1 MKRQFLLFV
10 LALLPLLANAD
21 AVEIDGIYYNLNTE
35 TREAEVTSN
44 PNKYTGDVA
53 IPDKVTYE
61 SVEYSVTSIGYLAF
75 SGDSGLTSVTI
86 PNSVTFMNTY
96 VFKDCS
102 NLTSITISNNVK
114 SINFQTFYGC
124 KALTSVTIPNGVT
137 SIGYQAFAYCS
148 SLTSITIP
156 NSVTSIDDMAFT
168 GCSGLKSLT
177 LGSSVTSIGDLAFP
191 RSSLNSIIVED
202 DNQKYDSRNDCNAII
217 ETLSNTLIVGCKNT
231 TIPNSVTYIGS
242 LAFFN
247 CKGLISIDIP
257 NSVKSIGES
266 AFAFCTDLTSANI
279 PNSVTSIGNDA
290 FQNCKSLTSITIPNN
305 LLSIS
310 KNTFADCTSLASI
323 NIPNSVTSIEES
335 AFSNSGLTSITIPQ
349 SVTSISIDAF
359 KNCRAIAFI
368 SVDDGNTIYDSRNDC
383 NAIIEKTSN
392 TLFLGCKNATIPNNV
407 TRIGEY
413 AFYGC
418 VGLTSVNFPSSVASI
433 GDYAFYGCSGLT
445 SVTVPNTVKKIG
457 NCAFDGCSLES
468 LVIPESI
475 IKRKIHVATAG
486 TLPELIPEDEKYSI
500 EELTIS
506 GNLNGTDIHLIRDMA
521 GVNMD
526 NMTYRYKPEEGGI
539 TSGKLSFLDM
549 SDAHIVEGGREYYK
563 MLCTSESWMSWDGY
577 QYTKDNSIS
586 DCMFAGC
593 CRLRTLILPQSV
605 TSIVDPFIDK
615 PMVNPGYV
623 IGVYLT
629 SVTIPNSV
637 MSISENAFSGCN
649 SLTSVTVEN
658 PTPVAITSNTFSNR
672 ANATLYVPAG
682 SKAAYQAADYW
693 KEFKEIVEFSA
704 IIVKDLSICKGGKIK
719 LPVSMENEE
728 EITAFQFDVEVP
740 QGITVTDV
748 QLGERSSDSHTVDY
762 SKQADGSYRVI
773 AVSLQKA
780 PFSGNEGE
788 LVSLMLSADKDIEAG
803 DYSIGVKNIVLTT
816 TSKEKIYPADVYSVL
831 SVLNIR
837 QGDADGD
844 GFVDV
849 ADIVTMIDYILDSST
864 SDIIFLAADMNADG
878 EIDIFDVMIAIN
890 IILNR
895 DNSAGSRTRASDN
908 MEEQAVVTATA
919 DGMMLGVN
927 DADRFTAFQ
936 FDVKVADGM
945 ELTEA
950 RLNGDAGNH
959 KLYFLKNGQ
968 NAYRMIGVSMDNST
982 LTASG
987 NDLIRLSFSKDGQV
1001 QISNIVFVTPQKS
1014 KVYFAS
1020 GNSEVTGI
1028 GSIEYEQ
1035 AEEIFDLSGRKIDI
1049 GRSRLPKGVYIINN
1063 KKVVVR

>member
-1 MKRQFLLFV
+1 
-10 LALLPLLANAD
+10 
-21 AVEIDGIYYNLNTE
+21 
-35 TREAEVTSN
+35 
-44 PNKYTGDVA
+44 
-53 IPDKVTYE
+53 
-61 SVEYSVTSIGYLAF
+61 
-75 SGDSGLTSVTI
+75 
-86 PNSVTFMNTY
+86 
-96 VFKDCS
+96 
-102 NLTSITISNNVK
+102 
-114 SINFQTFYGC
+114 
-124 KALTSVTIPNGVT
+124 
-137 SIGYQAFAYCS
+137 
-148 SLTSITIP
+148 
-156 NSVTSIDDMAFT
+156 
-168 GCSGLKSLT
+168 
-177 LGSSVTSIGDLAFP
+177 
-191 RSSLNSIIVED
+191 
-202 DNQKYDSRNDCNAII
+202 
-217 ETLSNTLIVGCKNT
+217 
-231 TIPNSVTYIGS
+231 
-242 LAFFN
+242 
-247 CKGLISIDIP
+247 
-257 NSVKSIGES
+257 
-266 AFAFCTDLTSANI
+266 
-279 PNSVTSIGNDA
+279 
-290 FQNCKSLTSITIPNN
+290 
-305 LLSIS
+305 
-310 KNTFADCTSLASI
+310 
-323 NIPNSVTSIEES
+323 
-335 AFSNSGLTSITIPQ
+335 
-349 SVTSISIDAF
+349 
-359 KNCRAIAFI
+359 
-368 SVDDGNTIYDSRNDC
+368 
-383 NAIIEKTSN
+383 
-392 TLFLGCKNATIPNNV
+392 
-407 TRIGEY
+407 
-413 AFYGC
+413 
-418 VGLTSVNFPSSVASI
+418 
-433 GDYAFYGCSGLT
+433 
-445 SVTVPNTVKKIG
+445 
-457 NCAFDGCSLES
+457 
-468 LVIPESI
+468 
-475 IKRKIHVATAG
+475 
-486 TLPELIPEDEKYSI
+486 
-500 EELTIS
+500 
-506 GNLNGTDIHLIRDMA
+506 
-521 GVNMD
+521 
-526 NMTYRYKPEEGGI
+526 
-539 TSGKLSFLDM
+539 
-549 SDAHIVEGGREYYK
+549 
-563 MLCTSESWMSWDGY
+563 
-577 QYTKDNSIS
+577 
-586 DCMFAGC
+586 
-593 CRLRTLILPQSV
+593 
-605 TSIVDPFIDK
+605 
-615 PMVNPGYV
+615 MVNPGYV

-658 PTPVAITSNTFSNR
+658 PIPVAITSNTFSNR